1 MGLREYRRKRDFK
14 KTPEPAG
21 QVAAEPRAQ
30 RRAFVVQKHAASRLH
45 YDFRLELEGVLKSW
59 AIPKGPSLDPADK
72 RLAMHVEDHPLEYGD
87 FEGIIPKGQYGG
99 GTVLLWDRGT
109 WEPVGDPHKS
119 YRAGSLKFRLHGEKL
134 RGGFALVKI
143 GGRRQSRDEGRSW
156 LLIKERDAEA
166 ESSRS
171 TPIVEGQP
179 TSVAS
184 GRSIEQIAAAEDR
197 VWNSNRDGH
206 DATAPPIEVPG
217 ARRAAL
223 PKFVQPELA
232 TLVERPPEGDRWLH
246 ELKHDGYR
254 MLARL
259 EQRRA
264 QLLSRN
270 ARDWT
275 QSFPDVAAA
284 VARLPAEQAILD
296 GEVTVL
302 LPDGTSSFQAL
313 QNFMSGT
320 AGGRLAYMIF
330 DLLYLDG
337 RDLTGARLEDR
348 KAALARLLAS
358 ANDKAAVL
366 RYSDHVVGSGAEF
379 LAQACRLG
387 LEGIVSKRR
396 DAPYRGTRGTD
407 WLKIKCLGQQEIV
420 IGGYTE
426 PEGSRVGIGAL
437 LGGVYEDGRL
447 VYIGKI
453 GTGFDTRTLRDLK
466 ARLTRL
472 EQKTNPFAARPPGS
486 ARAHWVKPE
495 LVAQVK
501 FSEWTS
507 DGKLRQ
513 PTFQGLRS
521 DKPATAVV
529 RERPSKAENDPKRPA
544 PPPAAPGEPT
554 VAGVRL
560 THADRVL
567 YPRLGT
573 TKLDLARFYESI
585 AEWILPHLEGRPTTL
600 VRCPEGVDKACFY
613 QKHTGYWAPESLRRV
628 KIQEKRKVGEY
639 LIVDSLASLIGLVQ
653 IGILEIHTWNSVV
666 DRLEQPD
673 RVVFDLDPGPGV
685 KWAEVIECARLIRDG
700 LEALRLASFVKTT
713 GGKGLHV
720 VAPIAPGPSWDETA
734 KFSRVVAESTAR
746 AHPRRYVARMAK
758 SERRGKIFI
767 DYLRNVRGATS
778 VAAYSTRA
786 KPEATVSVPL
796 AWDELSPRI
805 TSDHFTIANL
815 RNRLDGLKAD
825 PWAAYWKTRQKL
837 PEGGGRA

>member
-21 QVAAEPRAQ
+21 QLAAEPRAQ
-30 RRAFVVQKHAASRLH
+30 QPAFVVQKHRASRLH

-59 AIPKGPSLDPADK
+59 AVPKGPSLDPADK

-119 YRAGSLKFRLHGEKL
+119 YRAGSLKFRLHGTKL
-134 RGGFALVKI
+134 RGGFALVRM
-143 GGRRQSRDEGRSW
+143 GGRRQRQDGDRSW

-166 ESSRS
+166 ESSRARS
-171 TPIVEGQP
+171 IVEDQP

-184 GRSIEQIAAAEDR
+184 GRSLEQIAAAEDR
-197 VWNSNRDGH
+197 VWNSNRDGD
-206 DATAPPIEVPG
+206 DATAAPIEVPS

-223 PKFVQPELA
+223 PKFVQPQLA

-259 EQRRA
+259 DHRRT

-320 AGGRLAYMIF
+320 GGGRLAYMIF

-379 LAQACRLG
+379 LEQACRLG

-396 DAPYRGTRGTD
+396 DAPYRGTRGGD
-407 WLKIKCLGQQEIV
+407 WLKIKCLAQQEIV

-447 VYIGKI
+447 VYVGKI

-466 ARLTRL
+466 ARLTQL

-513 PTFQGLRS
+513 PAFQGLRT

-529 RERPSKAENDPKRPA
+529 RERPSKVENDRKQPA
-544 PPPAAPGEPT
+544 APPAAPGEPT

-560 THADRVL
+560 THADRIL

-585 AEWILPHLEGRPTTL
+585 AEWIIPHLKDRPTTL

-639 LIVDSLASLIGLVQ
+639 LVVDSLASLIGLVQ

-666 DRLEQPD
+666 ARLEQPD

-685 KWAEVIECARLIRDG
+685 EWAEVIECARLIRDG

-720 VAPIAPGPSWDETA
+720 VAPLAPGPSWDETA
-734 KFSRVVAESTAR
+734 EFSRLVAESTAR

-758 SERRGKIFI
+758 SERRGRIFI

-815 RNRLDGLKAD
+815 RTRLDGLKAD
-825 PWAAYWKTRQKL
+825 PWAAYWQTRQKL
-837 PEGGGRA
+837 PEGGAGT

>member
-1 MGLREYRRKRDFK
+1 M
-14 KTPEPAG
+14 
-21 QVAAEPRAQ
+21 
-30 RRAFVVQKHAASRLH
+30 
-45 YDFRLELEGVLKSW
+45 
-59 AIPKGPSLDPADK
+59 
-72 RLAMHVEDHPLEYGD
+72 
-87 FEGIIPKGQYGG
+87 
-99 GTVLLWDRGT
+99 
-109 WEPVGDPHKS
+109 
-119 YRAGSLKFRLHGEKL
+119 KFRLHGEKL
-134 RGGFALVKI
+134 RGGFALGKI
-143 GGRRQSRDEGRSW
+143 GGRRQARDEDRSW

-166 ESSRS
+166 ESSGAA
-171 TPIVEGQP
+171 PIVESQP
-179 TSVAS
+179 ASVAS

-197 VWNSNRDGH
+197 VWHSNRDGD
-206 DATAPPIEVPG
+206 DAKVTASSIEVPG

-259 EQRRA
+259 DHRQV

-275 QSFPDVAAA
+275 ESFPDIAAA
-284 VARLPAEQAILD
+284 IARLPAKQAILD

-320 AGGRLAYMIF
+320 GGGRLAYMIF

-337 RDLTGARLEDR
+337 RDLTGAPLEGR
-348 KAALARLLAS
+348 KAALARMLAS
-358 ANDKAAVL
+358 ANDKAAAL

-379 LAQACRLG
+379 LEQACRLG

-396 DAPYRGTRGTD
+396 DAPYRGARGAD
-407 WLKIKCLGQQEIV
+407 WLKIKCLAQQEIV

-447 VYIGKI
+447 VYVGKI
-453 GTGFDTRTLRDLK
+453 GTGFDTRTLHDLK

-472 EQKTNPFAARPPGS
+472 EQKTNPFAARPPGA

-513 PTFQGLRS
+513 PAFQGLRA
-521 DKPATAVV
+521 DKSATAVV
-529 RERPSKAENDPKRPA
+529 RERPSNVKNDSKPSKVENNSKQA
-544 PPPAAPGEPT
+544 KVKSNSKQPAALPASAGEPA

-573 TKLDLARFYESI
+573 TKLDLAQFYESI
-585 AEWILPHLEGRPTTL
+585 ADWILPHLEDRPTTL
-600 VRCPEGVDKACFY
+600 VRCPEGVDEDCFY

-639 LIVDSLASLIGLVQ
+639 LVVDSLASLIGLVQ

-666 DRLEQPD
+666 ARLEQPD

-685 KWAEVIECARLIRDG
+685 EWAGVIECARLIRDG
-700 LEALRLASFVKTT
+700 LEALKLASFVKTT

-720 VAPIAPGPSWDETA
+720 VAPIAPGPSWEETA
-734 KFSRVVAESTAR
+734 EFSRAVAESTVR
-746 AHPRRYVARMAK
+746 ANPRRYVARMAK

-815 RNRLDGLKAD
+815 RTRLDGLKAD

-837 PEGGGRA
+837 PEGGAGT